1 MTPRLQYGT
10 TAKTFHWTIVA
21 LLVTQYLIGWLMPD
35 IHRGMRPGA
44 EMTFHVSVGLVML
57 VLIGLRFAWRLTHP
71 VSPESSLPSWQRLTS
86 ELVHWMLYAMVL
98 LTTLTGWLF
107 ASYRGW
113 SISFFYLF
121 PFPMLSAETLRPPR
135 RSMVCIR
142 PPSGR
147 SWCWCSR
154 ISRRLSSTC
163 STIAIASSAACYR
176 AKVGV
181 ERVTFGWQSGR

>member
-10 TAKTFHWTIVA
+10 AAKIFRWTIVA

-35 IHRGMRPGA
+35 IHRGIQPGVT
-44 EMTFHVSVGLVML
+44 MTFHVSVGLVI
-57 VLIGLRFAWRLTHP
+57 LILIVLRFARRLTHP
-71 VSPESSLPSWQRLTS
+71 VSPESSLPAWQRLTS

-121 PFPMLSAETLRPPR
+121 PFPMLSAENPAAGKTIDGLHQAAEWSLLVLVLAHIAAAFVHLLYYRNRIMR
-135 RSMVCIR
+135 RML
-142 PPSGR
+142 PG
-147 SWCWCSR
+147 
-154 ISRRLSSTC
+154 
-163 STIAIASSAACYR
+163 
-176 AKVGV
+176 
-181 ERVTFGWQSGR
+181 